1 MYNLQKMKKKVR
13 FNAALKELPERGD
26 GLHRAIL
33 GVCNLGVQAGMSE
46 DELYEDIS
54 ALDRAFKP
62 HEIEDAIQKA
72 LDQADDWELG
82 DGGGSSVSDTPRY
95 SRTVCMSPLAAA
107 GKILAEDP
115 ERAAKLK
122 EGLIRAG
129 GGEMDPFG
137 PEVRAASNLLPP
149 LVPAIEHLP
158 GSEFC
163 RGMLSFLNAAYRP
176 DDILY
181 IGNRYESGERQRE
194 HIKTAANWIDFFSDK
209 FDSIRRK
216 PLPGTQMRLL
226 MNLGAFHSSICVNP
240 LTGEAD
246 EKGSFRSSGCVK
258 KFRYLLLE
266 SDKLPLN
273 QQIPLLAGLELPVV
287 SMTFSGS
294 KSIHALVMV
303 DKIPG
308 IGEINNLQE
317 WKKDVGDLFNFLV
330 PLGFDGATKDPVRLS
345 RLPGSWRP
353 DKQKFQQLLFLNS
366 DGGFHVGSK

>member
-1 MYNLQKMKKKVR
+1 MNQKVR
-13 FNAALKELPERGD
+13 FRKALEELPERGC
-26 GLHRAIL
+26 GLHGALL
-33 GVCNLGVQAGMSE
+33 GVCNIGAQAGMSE
-46 DELYEDIS
+46 DELYEAIS
-54 ALDRAFKP
+54 SMDRAFKP

-72 LDQADDWELG
+72 MDQDDDWEPV
-82 DGGGSSVSDTPRY
+82 DGGGTSTSGMRY
-95 SRTVCMSPLAAA
+95 SRSACMSPLAAA
-107 GKILAEDP
+107 GKLLVEDP
-115 ERAAKLK
+115 ERAARLK
-122 EGLIRAG
+122 KSLIQAG
-129 GGEMDPFG
+129 GGEIDPFG
-137 PEVRAASNLLPP
+137 PEVRAASNPLPP
-149 LVPAIEHLP
+149 IIPAVEHLP

-163 RGMLSFLNAAYRP
+163 SGMLSLLNVAYRP

-181 IGNRYESGERQRE
+181 IGSRYESKEKQRE
-194 HIKTAANWIDFFSDK
+194 HVRPVEYWIDFFSDK

-258 KFRYLLLE
+258 EFRYLLLE

-273 QQIPLLAGLELPVV
+273 QQVPLLAGLELPVV
-287 SMTFSGS
+287 AMTFSGS
-294 KSIHALVMV
+294 KSIHALVRV
-303 DKIPG
+303 DKITG
-308 IGEINNLQE
+308 IGKINDLQE
-317 WKKDVGDLFNFLV
+317 WKKKVGDLFTFLV
-330 PLGFDGATKDPVRLS
+330 PLCFDGATKDPVRLS

>member
-1 MYNLQKMKKKVR
+1 MYNIHKINQELR
-13 FNAALKELPERGD
+13 FHKALKNLPERGA

-33 GVCNLGVQAGMSE
+33 GVCNLGAQAGMSE
-46 DELYEDIS
+46 DELYEKIS
-54 ALDRAFKP
+54 TMDRAFKP

-72 LDQADDWELG
+72 LDQADDWEPG
-82 DGGGSSVSDTPRY
+82 DGGGTSASDTPRY
-95 SRTVCMSPLAAA
+95 SRNVCLSPLAAA

-115 ERAAKLK
+115 ERAARLK
-122 EGLIRAG
+122 ESLIQAG

-137 PEVRAASNLLPP
+137 PEVRAASNPLPP
-149 LVPAIEHLP
+149 VVPAIEHLP

-163 RGMLSFLNAAYRP
+163 SGMLSFLNVAYRP
-176 DDILY
+176 DEILY
-181 IGNRYESGERQRE
+181 IGSRYESKEKQRE
-194 HIKTAANWIDFFSDK
+194 HVRPVAYWIDFFSDK

-216 PLPGTQMRLL
+216 PLPGTQMRQL

-258 KFRYLLLE
+258 EFRYLLLE
-266 SDKLPLN
+266 SDELPLN
-273 QQIPLLAGLELPVV
+273 QKIPLLAGLELPVV
-287 SMTFSGS
+287 AMTFSGN
-294 KSIHALVMV
+294 KSIHALVRA
-303 DKIPG
+303 DKITC
-308 IGEINNLQE
+308 IGKINDLQD
-317 WKKDVGDLFNFLV
+317 WKKNVGDLFNFLV

-353 DKQKFQQLLFLNS
+353 DKQKFQKLLFLNP